1 MDNVASPPA
10 SMEEQPSDCAVDL
23 EPRSPAAAPMVVLF
37 SPLLPLSARFRF
49 SCKNQ
54 IFFLAINKFIY
65 VRVLCCRST
74 RMRRGEDTWIHY

>member
-1 MDNVASPPA
+1 MDNVACSPA
-10 SMEEQPSDCAVDL
+10 SMEEQPSDCTVDL
-23 EPRSPAAAPMVVLF
+23 EPRSPVVLF

-49 SCKNQ
+49 SCENH
-54 IFFLAINKFIY
+54 IFFLAINEFIY